1 MNNAYMIDVLL
12 IVMAAAFMIMA
23 IRAIKVKMNIIND
36 NDVGVQML
44 TFILSNTFK
53 SAMLVAA
60 PAIAA
65 YGFVM
70 WRSAELMYHFK
81 MWGSGG
87 IGLTVILSIIGV
99 IVISLFSCLLM
110 VKNNK
115 YLSLKAP
122 KNNGATNDSRR

>member
-1 MNNAYMIDVLL
+1 MNNAYMIDILL
-12 IVMAAAFMIMA
+12 MVMTAAFMIMA

-60 PAIAA
+60 PSIAA

-70 WRSAELMYHFK
+70 WRSAELMYRFK

>member
-1 MNNAYMIDVLL
+1 MNNAYMIDILL

-60 PAIAA
+60 PSIAA

-70 WRSAELMYHFK
+70 WRSAELMYRFK

-122 KNNGATNDSRR
+122 KNNGATNDKHR

>member
-60 PAIAA
+60 PSIAA

-70 WRSAELMYHFK
+70 WRSAELMYRFK